1 MEAVAAGPN
10 AHIVAV
16 RQRGRLSEIQYPP
29 VYFDAVVYFRLQPR
43 AVLVL
48 PERGAVP
55 LDVGAIDNGSLRV
68 LRLKDLVLVG
78 SENQRFR
85 LRIFQI
91 NQILLTLEPGGL
103 LIKDSQ
109 QPGPRQTQK
118 RGVPDFYGLTRW
130 RNCSRGRNA
139 RRSG

>member
-1 MEAVAAGPN
+1 M
-10 AHIVAV
+10 
-16 RQRGRLSEIQYPP
+16 
-29 VYFDAVVYFRLQPR
+29 
-43 AVLVL
+43 
-48 PERGAVP
+48 
-55 LDVGAIDNGSLRV
+55 
-68 LRLKDLVLVG
+68 LVG

-118 RGVPDFYGLTRW
+118 RGVPDFYGLTPFQRLPVQG
-130 RNCSRGRNA
+130 CSVGGIAVADVMRAVQGEKLRVA
-139 RRSG
+139 AAHAAVVREGDVALVDFSADDGGLIFSAEYFTCAEFHDQKLLFH